1 MRTSTAT
8 ETITTNVTA
17 ETTAPQPP
25 QAGRAPA
32 VAMTRGWTSG
42 HIFLLFL
49 LVGIALV
56 LRLWQIEQLPP
67 GFHFDESF
75 EGLEAWR
82 ILTDPS
88 YRPIFLTGN
97 FGVPPLNAYLNAI
110 TFGLWQQLDLPVGP
124 LPMRVTAAVVGSVSV
139 LALYALAQE
148 LRRLPAMAALSV
160 AFPFLAGALLATMRW
175 HIHFSRMGIEPVYVP
190 LVWIVATWLLLRGW
204 RTGARSTSV
213 GSGVALAAGMY
224 AYQGAWV
231 IPFIIAATAGLLL
244 VQLYRPQQQTS
255 DRPSQPPVT
264 MPRRWQGLFL
274 AAGVALML
282 VLPLAWFFWQQPELL
297 IMRPAQLSIVGSTPS
312 PADSGIADSVWA
324 TAKMFGPL
332 GTPGDQDPRRN
343 LPGAPALSVWYALPF
358 YGGLLLALY
367 RFYHLPNAILLIGL
381 TGLLA
386 PGMVS
391 EYAPHFH
398 RILGA
403 AAPVAL
409 LSALALDW
417 LWRNGTRWHLG
428 RCVVLLLLVGGTL
441 RESQNYFVRWAAL
454 PDLFHAFDVGL
465 WTVGQQI
472 AATPPTTPL
481 YLTPRSADHAT
492 LAFALATR
500 PDAHVP
506 PVTFDG
512 RSIFPLTAG
521 AISVAEEYVV
531 IEHEDFRTRLLLPGL
546 FPEAVMTN
554 QITAADGGL
563 YAQTYVRPAGS
574 TLARQP
580 QHFLQVDQSPVP
592 LGDGIALL
600 GYDAQPATLNAGDVL
615 YVQLY
620 WLIDT
625 PPTADWTIFV
635 HLLEETTSAA
645 DDSNDSMLLR
655 VAGHDSRPGA
665 GSLPTTH
672 WQAGW
677 QILDEYQV
685 PLPPEL
691 PAGEYIVAVGLYQAD
706 GTTLPADG
714 GRVLLGPVTIGTR
727 AN

>member
-1 MRTSTAT
+1 MTTSTAT
-8 ETITTNVTA
+8 ESI
-17 ETTAPQPP
+17 APGATVP
-25 QAGRAPA
+25 QQSPADVSPAVMIHQLGAGRRI
-32 VAMTRGWTSG
+32 VL
-42 HIFLLFL
+42 LLFL
-49 LVGIALV
+49 GGIALL
-56 LRLWQIEQLPP
+56 LRLWQIDQLPP

-82 ILTDPS
+82 ILTDPN

-97 FGVPPLNAYLNAI
+97 FGVPPLNAYLNAL
-110 TFGLWQQLDLPVGP
+110 TFGLWQLLDLPVGP
-124 LPMRVTAAVVGSVSV
+124 LPMRVTAAVAGSVSV
-139 LALYALAQE
+139 LTLYALAQE
-148 LRRLPAMAALSV
+148 LRRLLSTSLLSV
-160 AFPFLAGALLATMRW
+160 AFPFLAVAVLATMRW

-204 RTGARSTSV
+204 RTGAQWPFV
-213 GSGVALAAGMY
+213 GSGIVLAAGMY

-231 IPFIIAATAGLLL
+231 IPFLVAATACLLL
-244 VQLYRPQQQTS
+244 GRLYWSRQQMAPKPAIFITAQ
-255 DRPSQPPVT
+255 
-264 MPRRWQGLFL
+264 RRWQGVVLTG
-274 AAGVALML
+274 GVALLL
-282 VLPLAWFFWQQPELL
+282 VLPLVWFFWQQPALL
-297 IMRPAQLSIVGSTPS
+297 MMRPAQLSIVGTTAS

-324 TAKMFGPL
+324 TAKMFGPF

-343 LPGAPALSVWYALPF
+343 LPGAPALSIWFALPF

-367 RFYHLPNAILLIGL
+367 RFYQLPNAILLVGL
-381 TGLLA
+381 VGLLA
-386 PGMVS
+386 PGAVS

-409 LSALALDW
+409 LCALGLDW
-417 LWRNGTRWHLG
+417 LWRNVSRWHLG
-428 RCVVLLLLVGGTL
+428 RWLVLLMLVGGTV

-472 AATPPTTPL
+472 AATPTTTPV

-500 PDAHVP
+500 PDAHAP

-512 RSIFPLTAG
+512 RSVFPLTARPN
-521 AISVAEEYVV
+521 SVAEEYVV

-546 FPEAVMTN
+546 FPEASVIN
-554 QITAADGGL
+554 PITAADGSL
-563 YAQTYVRPAGS
+563 YAQTYVRPADS

-580 QHFLQVDQSPVP
+580 QQFLQTDQSPVS

-600 GYDAQPATLNAGDVL
+600 GYDAQPATPMPGEVL

-620 WLIDT
+620 WLVDV
-625 PPTADWTIFV
+625 PPTANWTVFV
-635 HLLEETTSAA
+635 HLLAETTSPANA
-645 DDSNDSMLLR
+645 TQLVR
-655 VAGHDSRPGA
+655 VAGYDSRPGA
-665 GSLPTTH
+665 GSLPTTK

-691 PAGEYIVAVGLYQAD
+691 SASEYTVAVGLYQAN
-706 GTTLPADG
+706 GASLPVDE
-714 GRVLLGPVTIGTR
+714 GRVLLGQVTIGAS